1 MEDISNSLQ
10 NYRSNIGSLSNYI
23 QSAQGMSINDLVEK
37 ANEQREKLGSV
48 AGGLQAV
55 STLALGVNKIRSMKK
70 SLTGETSE
78 ETPEE
83 EEDLDD
89 DEDFQNLMQQRD
101 DLMDA
106 KDMTNE
112 LTENVG
118 FLDNDDIIP
127 VEMDTEATTDTLNDI
142 SDRME
147 ASGEEAGEEA
157 GEDAAEDVGEDV
169 AEDTAIGITDGILD
183 SIPVVGEIA
192 SLSTI
197 LYEAFDPSSKPS
209 SALQTPYTSSFIGS
223 NAKPTMD
230 SVLDRGGSGVF

>member
-1 MEDISNSLQ
+1 MEDISGSLQ

-37 ANEQREKLGSV
+37 ANEQREKLGSI

-70 SLTGETSE
+70 SLTGEAPE

-83 EEDLDD
+83 EGDLDD

-118 FLDNDDIIP
+118 FLGDDEIP
-127 VEMDTEATTDTLNDI
+127 VEQDVDGTTDTLNDI

-147 ASGEEAGEEA
+147 ASGEEAVEA
-157 GEDAAEDVGEDV
+157 GVDAATEDV
-169 AEDTAIGITDGILD
+169 ATDVATDAALGITDTVLD
-183 SIPVVGEIA
+183 AVPVVGEIA
-192 SLSTI
+192 SLGTI
-197 LYEAFDPSSKPS
+197 LYEAFDPSSTPN

-230 SVLDRGGSGVF
+230 SVLDRGGSGIF

>member
-23 QSAQGMSINDLVEK
+23 QSAQGMSVNDLVEK
-37 ANEQREKLGSV
+37 ANEQREKLGSI

-55 STLALGVNKIRSMKK
+55 STLGLAVNKIRSMRKA
-70 SLTGETSE
+70 LTTKETPE

-83 EEDLDD
+83 EGDLDD

-169 AEDTAIGITDGILD
+169 AEDTAIGITD
-183 SIPVVGEIA
+183 
-192 SLSTI
+192 T
-197 LYEAFDPSSKPS
+197 
-209 SALQTPYTSSFIGS
+209 
-223 NAKPTMD
+223 
-230 SVLDRGGSGVF
+230 VLDLSLIHI

>member
-1 MEDISNSLQ
+1 MEDITGSLQ

-23 QSAQGMSINDLVEK
+23 QSAQGMSVNDLVEK
-37 ANEQREKLGSV
+37 ANEQREKLGSL

-55 STLALGVNKIRSMKK
+55 STLGLAVNKIRSMKK

-78 ETPEE
+78 ETTGEE
-83 EEDLDD
+83 GGLED

-118 FLDNDDIIP
+118 FLDDDEIP
-127 VEMDTEATTDTLNDI
+127 VEQDVDATTDTLNDI

-169 AEDTAIGITDGILD
+169 AADAALGITDTVLD
-183 SIPVVGEIA
+183 AVPVVGEIA
-192 SLSTI
+192 SLGTI
-197 LYEAFDPSSKPS
+197 LYEAFDPSSTPS